1 MFSFSNHT
9 RLSFS
14 AETPPL
20 LSASNY
26 EQINSTTLSYSKG
39 GYHTGADTKTISII
53 QPWIPLT
60 NWLIIHLLLFIPI
73 FRKNSSNCLNNKY
86 IRINIPYRYFVVLD
100 KATRRKT
107 KIKNQLAVHVFL
119 TFKNTENRLLQQ
131 RQNTHKY
138 QRQSGSLCHFHTH
151 QHAKNSTEST
161 SKTSNHKT
169 LVFHIRNYRN
179 SRQIHNTSN
188 SSQTTICRQF
198 TNPSFFFL
206 K

>member
-14 AETPPL
+14 AKTQPL

-39 GYHTGADTKTISII
+39 GYHTGADTKTINII

-60 NWLIIHLLLFIPI
+60 NWLIIHLLLFIPT
-73 FRKNSSNCLNNKY
+73 FCKSTSNYLNNKY
-86 IRINIPYRYFVVLD
+86 IHSNVSYHYFVVLD

-107 KIKNQLAVHVFL
+107 KIKNQLAVHIFL
-119 TFKNTENRLLQQ
+119 TFKNTEYSLLQQ

-138 QRQSGSLCHFHTH
+138 QWQSGRFVIFTH
-151 QHAKNSTEST
+151 I
-161 SKTSNHKT
+161 KTQRT
-169 LVFHIRNYRN
+169 LKKVHPKHQIIR
-179 SRQIHNTSN
+179 
-188 SSQTTICRQF
+188 
-198 TNPSFFFL
+198 PSFFTYGITGIQDKFTTR
-206 K
+206 